1 MTFGCFC
8 GKIKGDV
15 GHILRYLALA
25 GAGLVLAA
33 CGPGAEP
40 RPDLYIADVWA
51 RPAPEGGNGVAYL
64 TIENKGG
71 QADRL
76 LSLRTEVARRV
87 DLHESRTEN
96 GVVRMRPVHE
106 VEIPGRGRVEFK
118 PGGLHVM
125 LIGLSRALQ
134 PDDTFP
140 LWLKFGRSGER
151 QVQVRVAQP

>member
-1 MTFGCFC
+1 MTFDCFC

-15 GHILRYLALA
+15 GRVLRYLALV

-33 CGPGAEP
+33 CGSGLESGA
-40 RPDLYIADVWA
+40 DLTISDVWA
-51 RPAPEGGNGVAYL
+51 RPAPEGGNGVVYL

-76 LSLRTEVARRV
+76 VSLRTEVARRV

-96 GVVRMRPVHE
+96 GVMRMRPVHE

-125 LIGLSRALQ
+125 LIGLNRALQ
-134 PDDTFP
+134 PADTFP